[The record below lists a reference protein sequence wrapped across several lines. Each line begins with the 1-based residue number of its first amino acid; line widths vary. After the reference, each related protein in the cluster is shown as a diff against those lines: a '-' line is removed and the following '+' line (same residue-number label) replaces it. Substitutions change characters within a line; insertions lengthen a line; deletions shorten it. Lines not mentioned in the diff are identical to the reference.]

1 MFVSLLLLIL
11 YIVMLNLFYQN
22 KSVIHQYNERNFT
35 LSLSPQATTKQNK
48 GEEIRHAYTNYP
60 HIKKKKNTKALY
72 LYNKALSICENKGGY
87 RFINYYI
94 LRHYG

>member
-1 MFVSLLLLIL
+1 MFASLLLLIL

-48 GEEIRHAYTNYP
+48 GEEIRHTLIT
-60 HIKKKKNTKALY
+60 HTLKKKKKY
-72 LYNKALSICENKGGY
+72 
-87 RFINYYI
+87 
-94 LRHYG
+94 

>member
-1 MFVSLLLLIL
+1 MFASLLLLIL

-60 HIKKKKNTKALY
+60 HIKKKK
-72 LYNKALSICENKGGY
+72 
-87 RFINYYI
+87 I
-94 LRHYG
+94 LRHYRFVKIKVVIDLK

>member
-60 HIKKKKNTKALY
+60 HIKKKLKK
-72 LYNKALSICENKGGY
+72 
-87 RFINYYI
+87 I
-94 LRHYG
+94 LRHYIYIIRHYRFVKIKVVIDLLITIY